1 LIINSKGKEDR
12 YMSFTW
18 FDKFSEAIERIPDQ
32 GDKDTFTLALV
43 NYGITGVEPE
53 LPYPLDALF
62 AICKEDIEHSVKAR
76 TNNTGG
82 RPKKAKEEEPTP
94 ELEVTEE
101 VISEVITED
110 KNPTEKPHLKTPPK
124 NPTQKPNTEQ
134 YSTEQYKTEQNKREK
149 AQKMRPPTPEEVEEY
164 ARGQDETIN
173 AAEFCDYYAAQGWR
187 LSNGNA
193 MKDWRAAARRWIRSE
208 RGGTHG
214 SSGEFAAYA

>member
-1 LIINSKGKEDR
+1 
-12 YMSFTW
+12 MSFTW
-18 FDKFSEAIERIPDQ
+18 FDKFSEAIAKIPDQ
-32 GDKDTFTLALV
+32 GDKDTFKIAIV
-43 NYGITGVEPE
+43 DYGMTGIEPE

-62 AICKEDIEHSVKAR
+62 AICKEDIDNSVKAR
-76 TNNTGG
+76 NSNTGG
-82 RPKKAKEEEPTP
+82 RPKKTKSEEPTP
-94 ELEVTEE
+94 EPEVTEE
-101 VISEVITED
+101 VISED

-134 YSTEQYKTEQNKREK
+134 YSTEQYKAEQNKREK

-208 RGGTHG
+208 KGGTHG